1 MGLSPLTPG
10 SAWSREGARELKS
23 RRPGV
28 WRHHRASG
36 PRPADGWGRAERQR
50 VGVWTGVYSEFTAPP
65 RPLAPPLPAGP
76 VGDPALGPGRGRVQ
90 TDRSPGA
97 PPCLGISPGP
107 GARGRARRLGGP
119 SGPLAVTPVFWRPSP
134 SPCLPPPSFCRHRG
148 SCQDGRSLVP
158 CPGKDSVGTQV
169 RLASRPALM
178 AASLPGLAGL
188 WVSGSCSLHD
198 PAALPPSQ
206 RCRRGACQRPCSG
219 VGTWRVGGRKQGM
232 REKGGRGRP
241 LWGLGRRAGRSLTH
255 PPTETGGEGPGH

>member
-1 MGLSPLTPG
+1 MAGDGL
-10 SAWSREGARELKS
+10 
-23 RRPGV
+23 
-28 WRHHRASG
+28 RAAGRGLDRGLLRVHG
-36 PRPADGWGRAERQR
+36 P
-50 VGVWTGVYSEFTAPP
+50 TTAPGTTAA
-65 RPLAPPLPAGP
+65 RWTCRGP
-76 VGDPALGPGRGRVQ
+76 
-90 TDRSPGA
+90 
-97 PPCLGISPGP
+97 SPGP
-107 GARGRARRLGGP
+107 WEGAGADRQEPRGPTLPGDQPRARRTGKGTP
-119 SGPLAVTPVFWRPSP
+119 SGSPLGPTGCDPSVLETLTLPVPPTPQL
-134 SPCLPPPSFCRHRG
+134 LPG
-148 SCQDGRSLVP
+148 SCQDGCSLVP

-232 REKGGRGRP
+232 REKGGRGR
-241 LWGLGRRAGRSLTH
+241 SLTH